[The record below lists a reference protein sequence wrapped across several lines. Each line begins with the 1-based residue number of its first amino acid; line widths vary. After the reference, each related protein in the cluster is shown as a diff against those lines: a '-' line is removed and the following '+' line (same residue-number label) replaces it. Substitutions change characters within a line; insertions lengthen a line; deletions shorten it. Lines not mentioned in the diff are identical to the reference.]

1 MPSGEY
7 QGEKCSPPT
16 LPPPPTENRIKA
28 QAVGACLGCFL
39 QDDCPAGATGTD
51 FLNSWRSASLWCVRK
66 AHRAEAS
73 SRCLLVSGPS
83 IPMPDFPHYSWS
95 SFADADGWCSHGWF
109 LEVLEKELWSLLG
122 CSWGTKAYP
131 KLLFRL
137 GSMLGYPKIAEI
149 SCHCTTE
156 RSSLQTS
163 RCFALLL
170 TKLVVLLFRFI
181 YFF

>member
-1 MPSGEY
+1 MPIGRPGFKES
-7 QGEKCSPPT
+7 SSWW
-16 LPPPPTENRIKA
+16 
-28 QAVGACLGCFL
+28 GAWGW
-39 QDDCPAGATGTD
+39 PGWG
-51 FLNSWRSASLWCVRK
+51 
-66 AHRAEAS
+66 RA
-73 SRCLLVSGPS
+73 S

-95 SFADADGWCSHGWF
+95 SSADADGWCSHGWF
-109 LEVLEKELWSLLG
+109 LEVLEKELSNLLG

-149 SCHCTTE
+149 SCHCTSE

-170 TKLVVLLFRFI
+170 TKLVVFI
-181 YFF
+181 YLFVRLCSNTRANIGPTWANIGST